1 MNPAAAA
8 PAPDARLGDLAT
20 IGFRPCRARGGY
32 ESDDMRLIVA
42 AGWAVLEPKCSQV
55 VSSPLHA
62 HLGEPGLWRWLAERD
77 LQRSHS
83 VFEVPLAA
91 LRGGNAM
98 RADDGGQNVF
108 ADVVAWARA
117 TRPGSVAPGRVAFG
131 DWSPPPLETVRGWL
145 PDDALTVRASGLA
158 RQGRLVHSRQ
168 RLAVEFPVA
177 PCPDGL
183 DAGRRAWL
191 GRVLTD
197 AQSRWRLARVGL
209 VDGGIRAEI
218 DLTGA
223 PPPVL
228 EALLPIAVD
237 ALRWVV
243 AWVLEPVQFL
253 VDVTHACADAT
264 LQPGWA

>member
-1 MNPAAAA
+1 MALNPASAAS
-8 PAPDARLGDLAT
+8 APDVRLGDLAT
-20 IGFRPCRARGGY
+20 LAFRLCRARGGY
-32 ESDDMRLIVA
+32 ESDDMRLSVDA
-42 AGWAVLEPKCSQV
+42 DWVTLEPKCSHV
-55 VSSPLHA
+55 VSSPLRA
-62 HLGEPGLWRWLAERD
+62 HLGEPGLWRCLAGRD

-83 VFEVPLAA
+83 VFEVPLAS
-91 LRGGNAM
+91 LRVGNAM
-98 RADDGGQNVF
+98 RADDGGRNVF

-117 TRPGSVAPGRVAFG
+117 TRPGSAALG

-145 PDDALTVRASGLA
+145 PEDALTVRASGIA
-158 RQGRLVHSRQ
+158 RQGKLVHSRQ

-177 PCPDGL
+177 RCPDDL
-183 DAGRRAWL
+183 DVERRAWL
-191 GRVLTD
+191 GRVLND
-197 AQSRWRLARVGL
+197 AQSSWRLARVGL
-209 VDGGIRAEI
+209 EGRDVRAEI

-228 EALLPIAVD
+228 EALLPLAVD